1 MLVGCA
7 AKSKRFCEPGV
18 RRWRRCVDKDK
29 KLMLALEMGA
39 WYMMILFF
47 GIVNEARC
55 FAQNCEFYSRIMFLS
70 VRSVIPYRSFARV
83 CRSFCQGAA
92 KMSASALALQCLRR
106 LRFQR
111 RLVRQRF
118 EKASLQM
125 RHVAP
130 RVSKSAAF
138 CVCELIV

>member
-7 AKSKRFCEPGV
+7 AKSKRFCEQGV
-18 RRWRRCVDKDK
+18 RRWCRCVDKDK
-29 KLMLALEMGA
+29 NLMPALEIGA
-39 WYMMILFF
+39 WYMMIFF
-47 GIVNEARC
+47 WY
-55 FAQNCEFYSRIMFLS
+55 CERSSMFCSKLRVQYSRIMFLS
-70 VRSVIPYRSFARV
+70 VRSVMPYRSFPHV

-92 KMSASALALQCLRR
+92 KMSASALALQRLRR
-106 LRFQR
+106 LRLQR

-125 RHVAP
+125 RLIAP

-138 CVCELIV
+138 CV